1 MVVMDLLCWV
11 RVRRGLALLLGC
23 ALSTLAGCGQSDA
36 GNAPAAASNNND
48 SNVTVAPGKSVAA
61 SQPTK
66 AMDSKFPEVVLETT
80 LGPITLKLNAE
91 KAPLTVGNFLNYV
104 DRGHYNGTIVHE
116 VHKNFIA
123 LLGGFT
129 DNLKERH
136 GDFPIRNEAANGLE
150 NKRYTVAMA
159 RLPNSIDSA
168 TTHFFINLNDNKNL
182 DHSGKDPEKFGFCV
196 FGEVIAGREIVD
208 QLNTIATS
216 SKQEFPSL
224 PTATIAVQNAKRI
237 K

>member
-1 MVVMDLLCWV
+1 MTAMKLMTSAGVQYLCSIMLCGV
-11 RVRRGLALLLGC
+11 LTGLI
-23 ALSTLAGCGQSDA
+23 GCGQSDSGSSQEVA
-36 GNAPAAASNNND
+36 NNPNGAP
-48 SNVTVAPGKSVAA
+48 TVAPAKAA
-61 SQPTK
+61 TVNLAAK
-66 AMDSKFPEVVLETT
+66 VMDSKYPEVVLETT

-91 KAPLTVGNFLNYV
+91 KAPITVGNFLSYV

-129 DNLKERH
+129 DDLKERH
-136 GDFPIRNEAANGLE
+136 GDFPIRNEATNGLE

-182 DHSGKDPEKFGFCV
+182 DHLGKDAEKFGFCV
-196 FGEVIAGREIVD
+196 FGEVITGREIVD

-216 SKQEFPSL
+216 SKPDFPAL
-224 PTATIAVQNAKRI
+224 PTATIAVQKAKRI

>member
-1 MVVMDLLCWV
+1 MKLICLNPV
-11 RVRRGLALLLGC
+11 RHSLAILLGC
-23 ALSTLAGCGQSDA
+23 ALTGLIGCGQSDLA
-36 GNAPAAASNNND
+36 DPAAVASTSD
-48 SNVTVAPGKSVAA
+48 VEVSIAAGKSATASIAA
-61 SQPTK
+61 KQ
-66 AMDSKFPEVVLETT
+66 MDSKYPEVVLETT

-129 DNLKERH
+129 DDLKERS

-159 RLPNSIDSA
+159 RLPDSIDSA

-182 DHSGKDPEKFGFCV
+182 DHSGKEADKFGFCV

-216 SKQEFPSL
+216 SKKDFSAL
-224 PTATIAVQNAKRI
+224 PAATIAVQKAKRI

>member
-1 MVVMDLLCWV
+1 MKSICLTRTRGASAILLS
-11 RVRRGLALLLGC
+11 GL
-23 ALSTLAGCGQSDA
+23 LSVLFGCGQSDTGA
-36 GNAPAAASNNND
+36 TSTATANSDENLP
-48 SNVTVAPGKSVAA
+48 V
-61 SQPTK
+61 
-66 AMDSKFPEVVLETT
+66 DSKNTTTSKPVAKPLDIKYPQVVLETT

-91 KAPLTVGNFLNYV
+91 KAPLTVENFLNYV
-104 DRGHYNGTIVHE
+104 NRGHYNGTIVHE

-129 DNLKERH
+129 EDLEERQ

-159 RLPNSIDSA
+159 RLPHSIDSA

-182 DHSGKDPEKFGFCV
+182 DHAGKDAEKFGFCV

-208 QLNTIATS
+208 RLNTIATS
-216 SKQEFPSL
+216 SKQDFPAL
-224 PTATIAVQNAKRI
+224 PTATIAVQSAKRI

>member
-1 MVVMDLLCWV
+1 M
-11 RVRRGLALLLGC
+11 LGC
-23 ALSTLAGCGQSDA
+23 ALTALVGCGQSDS
-36 GNAPAAASNNND
+36 GNTPTAASNSDDKVSVVPGNP
-48 SNVTVAPGKSVAA
+48 VVASRPV
-61 SQPTK
+61 K

-123 LLGGFT
+123 LLGGYT
-129 DNLKERH
+129 DNLKERT

-168 TTHFFINLNDNKNL
+168 TTHFFINLSDNKNL
-182 DHSGKDPEKFGFCV
+182 DHSGKDAEKFGFCV

-216 SKQEFPSL
+216 SKQDFPAI
-224 PTATIAVQNAKRI
+224 PTATIALKNAKRI